1 MTTENL
7 LKMIKNAFYFILEAL
22 FILKIFKFLSWLFA
36 KLRAFRAYAPYVPT
50 CLRAS
55 NYYVPTCLKLF
66 TCLRALIIHV
76 PTCLHSSR
84 AYVLTTTHKIYWGSL
99 LYFALLFFSG
109 IFAVF
114 DLSFH
119 SISQNKSLLLKLH
132 TSILS
137 CGGFLFQ
144 LVHIQKQ

>member
-55 NYYVPTCLKLF
+55 NYYVPTCLKL
-66 TCLRALIIHV
+66 LRALNY
-76 PTCLHSSR
+76 SR
-84 AYVLTTTHKIYWGSL
+84 AYVP
-99 LYFALLFFSG
+99 LLFTCLHAFILHVLTCLQPLTKYTEAHFYTLHCCFS
-109 IFAVF
+109 
-114 DLSFH
+114 LEYLQYLTFH
-119 SISQNKSLLLKLH
+119 SIQYPKISPY
-132 TSILS
+132 
-137 CGGFLFQ
+137 F
-144 LVHIQKQ
+144 